1 MQLTRRGLMAGLAAG
16 SLGLAAPRVARAS
29 HFELRLSRGLYRPP
43 GFPRLAN
50 DPVTEFL
57 ADAWHLDG
65 SAYDVNQGTSGA
77 PLWGFSVRG
86 YPYRTQFAAF
96 SPQVTTAGQGC
107 GFDGSSQYIY
117 TTVGA
122 GRGPWAGSPGL
133 QTFLVVGR
141 VNAQQSAAQTLMG
154 IEAHSLGRRASLQIA
169 PNSMNFAVN
178 WVTNTTTAGSFSPSA
193 TIGQPFAVAM
203 TLNYGT
209 GAASLFFGTVK
220 STVVG
225 SAKAVNQWDE
235 VNFGN
240 SVVGGVNQNN
250 YLNGAILLGAVWNK
264 LLDDDTIFG
273 LLRNPFGFLVFPEDD
288 MMMSYLAGATAPS
301 ARMLGGT
308 HGFPR

>member
-154 IEAHSLGRRASLQIA
+154 IQAHSLGRRASLQIA

-193 TIGQPFAVAM
+193 TIGRIICGCHDTELWHRRRQPVFR
-203 TLNYGT
+203 NRQEHGCGISESRY
-209 GAASLFFGTVK
+209 ASGYE
-220 STVVG
+220 
-225 SAKAVNQWDE
+225 A
-235 VNFGN
+235 NFGN
-240 SVVGGVNQNN
+240 SV
-250 YLNGAILLGAVWNK
+250 A
-264 LLDDDTIFG
+264 
-273 LLRNPFGFLVFPEDD
+273 
-288 MMMSYLAGATAPS
+288 S
-301 ARMLGGT
+301 AESIKIIT
-308 HGFPR
+308 